1 MCSTVLYPS
10 VLCFGWLDWSQIAF
24 DCVRP
29 KRAIIRTAQIKL
41 VMFRPTGLKQ
51 DVFDHVRPKRKRAM
65 FPFTR
70 PELVILCQ
78 TRLKL
83 KCVWPCST
91 QAQACYI
98 CSESTWTGYVFAR
111 LDQKL
116 KVFDR
121 VRPNRAMFRLTR
133 LKPNCAWL
141 RSTQARYNSNGSN
154 QTGYVS
160 TYRTE
165 ARCVWPCSTQAQACH
180 VSIYST
186 WTGYTLPDTTETK
199 MCLTMF
205 DPCSTMFDPKFFLIQ
220 SNRPL
225 NCVYP
230 TIRVSSNYTANLI
243 ESSRLILDSFYKP
256 FIRQCITNI
265 QNDLYTEVQILH
277 TRKIWIVKKNS
288 G

>member
-1 MCSTVLYPS
+1 MTDSTEAKTCSTVLYPS
-10 VLCFGWLDWSQIAF
+10 VLCFGWLDWSQTVF

-29 KRAIIRTAQIKL
+29 KRAIIRTARIEL

-65 FPFTR
+65 FPSTR
-70 PELVILCQ
+70 PELVIFCQ

-83 KCVWPCST
+83 KFVWPCST

-133 LKPNCAWL
+133 LKPNCVWL

-165 ARCVWPCSTQAQACH
+165 ARCVWPCSTQAQACY
-180 VSIYST
+180 VSSFSI
-186 WTGYTLPDTTETK
+186 WTGYALPNSTESKT
-199 MCLTMF
+199 CLTVF
-205 DPCSTMFDPKFFLIQ
+205 DPSASVLYLQRIDLNWLWFCQTRPKVKSVWPCSTQPCVLCIDQIVWNNIVLTVFERNVLFFNRLR
-220 SNRPL
+220 SNWLHL
-225 NCVYP
+225 NW
-230 TIRVSSNYTANLI
+230 
-243 ESSRLILDSFYKP
+243 LD
-256 FIRQCITNI
+256 
-265 QNDLYTEVQILH
+265 
-277 TRKIWIVKKNS
+277 
-288 G
+288 